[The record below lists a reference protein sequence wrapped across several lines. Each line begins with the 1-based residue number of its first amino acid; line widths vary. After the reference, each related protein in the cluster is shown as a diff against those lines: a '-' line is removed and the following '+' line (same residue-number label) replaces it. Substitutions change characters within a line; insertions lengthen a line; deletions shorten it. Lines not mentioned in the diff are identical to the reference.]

1 MTNYM
6 PDFSKQ
12 DYVLIIEALEKRQ
25 HCFIAGDKMYNEY
38 ASLSQEMRRRMQNA
52 RSLEGMM
59 KVGLIGLGRMGE
71 GMSRRMMKKGIEVWG
86 YRRNYE
92 KKLKQRMKQV
102 MSVELPLLWK
112 RPCSSST

>member
-1 MTNYM
+1 MVDRLSQTIRTRFKESMTNYM

-52 RSLEGMM
+52 RAWR
-59 KVGLIGLGRMGE
+59 V
-71 GMSRRMMKKGIEVWG
+71 
-86 YRRNYE
+86 
-92 KKLKQRMKQV
+92 
-102 MSVELPLLWK
+102 
-112 RPCSSST
+112 

>member
-38 ASLSQEMRRRMQNA
+38 ASLSQEMRRRMQSA
-52 RSLEGMM
+52 RAWR
-59 KVGLIGLGRMGE
+59 V
-71 GMSRRMMKKGIEVWG
+71 
-86 YRRNYE
+86 
-92 KKLKQRMKQV
+92 
-102 MSVELPLLWK
+102 
-112 RPCSSST
+112 